1 MSAAKKKNKAKKNKS
16 NQNVNDKKVTSQV
29 VKNEIKNEVKNED
42 EALSTLIDSSE
53 KIENIKEKI
62 DEPPKEDEVKEETK
76 EVKQEE
82 KKTDEVEVKDDKGE
96 EPSKFEKEEKKDLI
110 KSENKEITKKDDKPE
125 YVLEMIKRTKQRTY
139 MLFFIIIIILIL
151 ICLST
156 FFAIFNL
163 DNTNIMEGINIK
175 DVNISNLS
183 KEEAKQVITD
193 ATNKELLPEISF
205 VYGEDYKVTLKPEQI
220 EFNYDI
226 ESAVDFAYKIGRE
239 GNIVENNYSIILAK
253 LFGKDVDIAFSYNVD
268 LLNQFVDDMNSKI
281 PGVVVEPTYYIEE
294 NKLIVT
300 KGTDGIRVKTSELKE
315 EIIGAIISRSASG
328 INEGYYQEIEIP
340 VENVKASGIDMA
352 KIHSEIYCDPQDA
365 YYELEPYKVYPD
377 KDGIDLAI
385 TPQEAQNLVDNE
397 NKTEYTFDLK
407 ITGAQKTIDDLG
419 TEAFPYLISQFTTKY
434 DASNRNRSTNL
445 KIAADKI
452 NGKVLMPGEEF
463 SFNKI
468 VGKRTVEEGYKDAKI
483 YSDGAVVDGLAG
495 GICQIS
501 STLYNAVLLA
511 NLEITERRNHS
522 FTTSYVPAGKDA
534 TVVWGTTDFRF
545 FNSRTYPIKIEASVN
560 NGIAEFKIHG
570 MQEETEYEV
579 KIIPQ
584 KIRSIP
590 YATAYVED
598 PAVVPGQQI
607 VDQAGQPGYKVT
619 TYKELRLNG
628 EVVSKEVITNDT
640 YNPMRRIVRVA
651 PGGVPVQ

>member
-16 NQNVNDKKVTSQV
+16 NQNANDKKVTSQV
-29 VKNEIKNEVKNED
+29 VKNEIKNEVKDED

-62 DEPPKEDEVKEETK
+62 DEPPKEDEIKEETK
-76 EVKQEE
+76 EVKEE
-82 KKTDEVEVKDDKGE
+82 IKTDEIKIEDNKE
-96 EPSKFEKEEKKDLI
+96 EESSKTEKEEKKDLI

-125 YVLEMIKRTKQRTY
+125 YVLEMIKKTKQRTY

-226 ESAVDFAYKIGRE
+226 EAAVDFAYKIGRE

-328 INEGYYQEIEIP
+328 INEGYYQEIKIP
-340 VENVKASGIDMA
+340 VENVKASEIDMA

-385 TPQEAQNLVDNE
+385 TPQEAQNLVDSE

-445 KIAADKI
+445 KIAAEKI

-584 KIRSIP
+584 KTRSIP

-598 PAVVPGQQI
+598 PAVIPGQQI

-628 EVVSKEVITNDT
+628 EVVSKEAITNDT

>member
-16 NQNVNDKKVTSQV
+16 NQNANDKKVTSQV
-29 VKNEIKNEVKNED
+29 VKNEIKNEVKDED

-62 DEPPKEDEVKEETK
+62 DEPPKEDEIKEETK
-76 EVKQEE
+76 EVKEE
-82 KKTDEVEVKDDKGE
+82 IKTDEIKIEDNKE
-96 EPSKFEKEEKKDLI
+96 EESSKTEKEEKKDLI

-125 YVLEMIKRTKQRTY
+125 YVLEMIKKTKQRTY

-226 ESAVDFAYKIGRE
+226 EAAVDFAYKIGRE

-328 INEGYYQEIEIP
+328 INEGYYQEIKIP
-340 VENVKASGIDMA
+340 VENVKASEIDMA

-385 TPQEAQNLVDNE
+385 TPQEAQNLVDSE

-445 KIAADKI
+445 KIAAEKI

-570 MQEETEYEV
+570 MQEETEYDV
-579 KIIPQ
+579 KILPVTTQ
-584 KIRSIP
+584 YIP
-590 YATAYVED
+590 YATVYEED
-598 PAVVPGQQI
+598 PTVVPGQQI
-607 VDQAGQPGYKVT
+607 RRQAGHQGYKVT
-619 TYKELRLNG
+619 TYKELKLNG
-628 EVVSKEVITNDT
+628 EVVSKEAISSDT
-640 YNPMRRIVRVA
+640 YQPMRAIIRVA
-651 PGGVPVQ
+651 PGMVPPQ